1 MGIFNPDSK
10 FSQFMSKVFDLMVL
24 NLVFIFTSIPIFT
37 IGVNFTALY
46 YVTLK
51 MVKNEEGPIAAS
63 YFRAFRNNFKKSTI
77 IWLIGGGICLFLVL
91 DIYLLTRLY
100 CSSLWQLFSCLR
112 YSLL

>member
-37 IGVNFTALY
+37 IGVNYTALY

-51 MVKNEEGPIAAS
+51 MVKNE
-63 YFRAFRNNFKKSTI
+63 
-77 IWLIGGGICLFLVL
+77 
-91 DIYLLTRLY
+91 
-100 CSSLWQLFSCLR
+100 
-112 YSLL
+112 

>member
-37 IGVNFTALY
+37 IGVNYTALY

-51 MVKNEEGPIAAS
+51 MVKNRRRRQSRKRKP
-63 YFRAFRNNFKKSTI
+63 
-77 IWLIGGGICLFLVL
+77 
-91 DIYLLTRLY
+91 
-100 CSSLWQLFSCLR
+100 
-112 YSLL
+112 